1 MSKYV
6 KTDYWV
12 EVWDSQKH
20 DYSEWGAVYPDKEKA
35 LNYIKDYLENK
46 IGPNSQLAKN
56 KYYQKQ
62 YKDYTSH
69 PIRLCSQKREI
80 ETFPV
85 EKQEVNI

>member
-1 MSKYV
+1 MSKYI

-12 EVWDSQKH
+12 EVWSNGH
-20 DYSEWGAVYPDKEKA
+20 YVEWGVVYPDKERA
-35 LNYIKDYLENK
+35 LNYFKDYLEN
-46 IGPNSQLAKN
+46 IGPNSKLAKN
-56 KYYQKQ
+56 KYYQQQ

-80 ETFPV
+80 EVFPV